1 MTLFTV
7 ELTQDKAR
15 IRAFLERDRLWG
27 AYALGD
33 LEPAL
38 FPHCLWGVA
47 SDARG
52 DVALV
57 LLFQAL
63 TPPGLLTFGDPQGAI
78 AILSEALQPAHVFFM
93 IATEHLAALRELY
106 EIGALD
112 PMLRMVVD
120 VTTFRPKTLTPQ
132 PPLLQVER
140 GSEDSPSPLSGGRGW
155 GIRDSI
161 PRPIT
166 PADLDALNTLYAG
179 GETPGAFAPFQIEQ
193 GVFYGVELDGRLVAA
208 AGTHLVAPSQG
219 VAAVGNVYTDRAH
232 RGRGLAQLCTSAVV
246 VHCFDLGI
254 RDVVLNVDSRNAPA
268 IAAYRRLGFREHRA
282 FYEAHGERLR
292 NTHYALRTT

>member
-1 MTLFTV
+1 MNLFTV
-7 ELTQDKAR
+7 ELTQDKGR

-38 FPHCLWGVA
+38 FPHCVWGLA

-57 LLFQAL
+57 LLFEAL
-63 TPPGLLTFGDPQGAI
+63 TPPGLLTFGDPHAVV
-78 AILSEALQPAHVFFM
+78 AILSEALRPAQVFFM
-93 IATEHLAALRELY
+93 IGTEHLAALRELY
-106 EIGALD
+106 HVETPD
-112 PMLRMVVD
+112 PMVRMVVD
-120 VTTFRPKTLTPQ
+120 RATFTPPSAPPSLVGRAAGRLGPVRRITL
-132 PPLLQVER
+132 
-140 GSEDSPSPLSGGRGW
+140 
-155 GIRDSI
+155 
-161 PRPIT
+161 
-166 PADLDALNTLYAG
+166 ADLDRLNALYAG

-219 VAAVGNVYTDRAH
+219 VAAVGNVYTDRAY

-246 VHCFDLGI
+246 AHCFDLGI
-254 RDVVLNVDSRNAPA
+254 GDVVLNVDSRNAPA

-282 FYEAHGERLR
+282 FYEAHGERIK
-292 NTHYALRTT
+292 A